1 MNYGTGAL
9 IKDLGGGEGLKNLEC
24 LQPLLHYIDYS
35 LLKQCLMTLLFI
47 ETVRLSIAFTV
58 FQVMGSVASLLGY
71 GPSYGARHSMS
82 VGEPIYD

>member
-1 MNYGTGAL
+1 MSTTSFT
-9 IKDLGGGEGLKNLEC
+9 
-24 LQPLLHYIDYS
+24 LHR
-35 LLKQCLMTLLFI
+35 LFI
-47 ETVRLSIAFTV
+47 VETMSDDTAFLETVRLSIAFTV